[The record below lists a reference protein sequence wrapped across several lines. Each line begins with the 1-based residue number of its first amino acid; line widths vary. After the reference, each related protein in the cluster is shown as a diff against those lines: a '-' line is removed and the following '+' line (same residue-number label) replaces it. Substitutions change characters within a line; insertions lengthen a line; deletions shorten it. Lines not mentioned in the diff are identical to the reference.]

1 MQQGDSALTDIHL
14 SDPSERHVDGN
25 ADEDGGGEWEGLNS
39 CRVKETVVTSEC
51 SNSLQ
56 EEHYDRLL
64 FNTQQIKK
72 RKAWRQRGKSE
83 QEQLHYKS
91 TQ

>member
-25 ADEDGGGEWEGLNS
+25 ANEDGGGGWEGLNS
-39 CRVKETVVTSEC
+39 CGVKETVVTSEC

-56 EEHYDRLL
+56 EGHYDC
-64 FNTQQIKK
+64 F
-72 RKAWRQRGKSE
+72 AF
-83 QEQLHYKS
+83 
-91 TQ
+91 